1 MRLNGK
7 RMLVTGAAQGM
18 GRAIAVQAALEGA
31 EHVVAADIN
40 AAGAERTVR
49 EVLAT
54 STATKAS
61 AVRVD
66 LRNAAEIEH
75 MVQAAVADMG
85 GLDTLVNQAGVL
97 DFNFVPPDTTFETL
111 TEDAWDA
118 VFDINT
124 KSYWL
129 AVKYAARYL
138 RASDRGP
145 SVVNAS
151 SVSGLTGYAA
161 PAYSASKGATI
172 QLSRSLAIAL
182 APDVRCNCYCPG
194 SIKTPMSDHFL
205 ELATDKAA
213 QEQNMSG
220 NHLIPRRGRPDEV
233 AKLVCFLASDDASFI
248 TGATYE
254 IDGGT
259 MAWRGTRSP
268 RPEAQAN
275 STLS

>member
-1 MRLNGK
+1 VNLNGK

-40 AAGAERTVR
+40 TEGAEQTVR
-49 EVLAT
+49 EVQDAGGKAT
-54 STATKAS
+54 

-66 LRNAAEIEH
+66 LRVAADIEH
-75 MVQAAVADMG
+75 MVAFAVETMG

-97 DFNFVPPDTTFETL
+97 DSTFAPDATFETL
-111 TEDAWDA
+111 TEEVWDA
-118 VFDINT
+118 VYDINT

-129 AVKYAARYL
+129 AVKYAARHL

-145 SVVNAS
+145 SVINAS
-151 SVSGLTGYAA
+151 SVSGLTGYSA
-161 PAYSASKGATI
+161 PAYSSSKGATI

-194 SIKTPMSDHFL
+194 SIKTPMSDGFL
-205 ELATDKAA
+205 EIAEDKIA

-220 NHLIPRRGRPDEV
+220 NHLIPRRGRADEV

-254 IDGGT
+254 VDGGT
-259 MAWRGTRSP
+259 MAWRGTRV
-268 RPEAQAN
+268 
-275 STLS
+275 LS

>member
-1 MRLNGK
+1 MTLNGK
-7 RMLVTGAAQGM
+7 RMLVTGAAAGM
-18 GRAIAVQAALEGA
+18 GRAIAVQAALAGA
-31 EHVVAADIN
+31 EHVVVADIN
-40 AAGAERTVR
+40 TEGAEQTAA
-49 EVLAT
+49 EVLAAGGK
-54 STATKAS
+54 AT

-66 LRNAAEIEH
+66 LRRAADIER
-75 MVQAAVADMG
+75 MVDEAVAAMG

-97 DFNFVPPDTTFETL
+97 DATFAPGATFETL
-111 TEDAWDA
+111 PEEAWDA

-129 AVKYAARYL
+129 AVKYAARHL

-151 SVSGLTGYAA
+151 SVSGLTGYPAA
-161 PAYSASKGATI
+161 AYSSSKGATI
-172 QLSRSLAIAL
+172 QLSRSLAIQL

-194 SIKTPMSDHFL
+194 SIKTPMSDYFL
-205 ELATDKAA
+205 DIAADKAA
-213 QEQNMSG
+213 TEQQMSG

-254 IDGGT
+254 VDGGT
-259 MAWRGTRSP
+259 MGWRGTRSP
-268 RPEAQAN
+268 
-275 STLS
+275 S

>member
-7 RMLVTGAAQGM
+7 RMLVTGAAMGM

-31 EHVVAADIN
+31 EHVVVADIN
-40 AAGAERTVR
+40 TEAAEQTVQ
-49 EVLAT
+49 EVLAAGGK
-54 STATKAS
+54 AT

-66 LRNAAEIEH
+66 LRSTADIEH
-75 MVQAAVADMG
+75 MVDAAVAAMG

-97 DFNFVPPDTTFETL
+97 DATFAPGTTFETL
-111 TEDAWDA
+111 PEDAWDA

-129 AVKYAARYL
+129 AVKYAARHL
-138 RASDRGP
+138 RASGRGP

-151 SVSGLTGYAA
+151 SVSGLTGYPAA
-161 PAYSASKGATI
+161 AYSASKGATI
-172 QLSRSLAIAL
+172 QLSRSLAIQL
-182 APDVRCNCYCPG
+182 SPEVRCNCYCPG
-194 SIKTPMSDHFL
+194 AIKTPMSDYFL
-205 ELATDKAA
+205 DLAEDKAA
-213 QEQNMSG
+213 QEQQMSG

-259 MAWRGTRSP
+259 MAWRGTRS
-268 RPEAQAN
+268 
-275 STLS
+275 LS

>member
-1 MRLNGK
+1 MVTLNGK
-7 RMLVTGAAQGM
+7 RMLVTGAAVGM
-18 GRAIAVQAALEGA
+18 GRAIAVQAALQGA

-40 AAGAERTVR
+40 SEGAEQTAQ
-49 EVLAT
+49 EVLAAGGK
-54 STATKAS
+54 AT

-66 LRNAAEIEH
+66 LRRTADVEH
-75 MVQAAVADMG
+75 MVDAAVAAMG

-97 DFNFVPPDTTFETL
+97 DFTFAPGTTFETL
-111 TEDAWDA
+111 PEEAWDA
-118 VFDINT
+118 VFGINT

-129 AVKYAARYL
+129 AVKYAARHL

-145 SVVNAS
+145 SVINAS
-151 SVSGLTGYAA
+151 SVSGLTGY
-161 PAYSASKGATI
+161 PGTAYSASKGATI
-172 QLSRSLAIAL
+172 QLSRSLAIQL

-194 SIKTPMSDHFL
+194 SIKTPMSDYFL
-205 ELATDKAA
+205 DIAQDKAA
-213 QEQNMSG
+213 TEQQMSG

-259 MAWRGTRSP
+259 MAWRGTRP
-268 RPEAQAN
+268 
-275 STLS
+275 LS

>member
-1 MRLNGK
+1 VTLNGK
-7 RMLVTGAAQGM
+7 RMLVTGAAMGM
-18 GRAIAVQAALEGA
+18 GRAIAVQAALAGA
-31 EHVVAADIN
+31 EHVVVADISTE
-40 AAGAERTVR
+40 GAEQTAA
-49 EVLAT
+49 EVLAAGGK
-54 STATKAS
+54 AT

-66 LRNAAEIEH
+66 LRSTAGIER
-75 MVQAAVADMG
+75 MVDAAVAAMG

-97 DFNFVPPDTTFETL
+97 DANFAPGATFETL
-111 TEDAWDA
+111 PEDAWDA

-129 AVKYAARYL
+129 AVKYAARHL

-151 SVSGLTGYAA
+151 SVSGLTGYPAA
-161 PAYSASKGATI
+161 AYSASKGATI
-172 QLSRSLAIAL
+172 QLSRSLAIQL
-182 APDVRCNCYCPG
+182 APEVRCNCYCPG

-205 ELATDKAA
+205 EIAEDKVAA
-213 QEQNMSG
+213 EQQMSG

-259 MAWRGTRSP
+259 MAWRGTRS
-268 RPEAQAN
+268 
-275 STLS
+275 LS

>member
-1 MRLNGK
+1 MRLQDK
-7 RMLVTGAAQGM
+7 RVLVTGAGAGM
-18 GRAIAVQAALEGA
+18 GRAIAVEAAREGA
-31 EHVVAADIN
+31 EHVVVADLDLPTAQATVALIEE
-40 AAGAERTVR
+40 AG
-49 EVLAT
+49 
-54 STATKAS
+54 SKGTA
-61 AVRVD
+61 VQVD
-66 LRNAAEIEH
+66 LRRSEDVERMIAE
-75 MVQAAVADMG
+75 AVAAMG

-97 DFNFVPPDTTFETL
+97 DFAFAPLTTTFETL
-111 TEDAWDA
+111 PEEAWDA
-118 VFDINT
+118 VFGINT

-129 AVKYAARYL
+129 AVKHAAPHL

-161 PAYSASKGATI
+161 TAYSASKGATI

-194 SIKTPMSDHFL
+194 SVRTPMSDAM
-205 ELATDKAA
+205 LANARNPEA

-220 NHLIPRRGRPDEV
+220 NHLIPRRGEPEEV

-254 IDGGT
+254 VDGGT
-259 MAWRGTRSP
+259 MAWRGTRRLARS
-268 RPEAQAN
+268 
-275 STLS
+275 S

>member
-1 MRLNGK
+1 
-7 RMLVTGAAQGM
+7 MLVTGAAQGM
-18 GRAIAVQAALEGA
+18 GRAIAVQAAIEGA

-40 AAGAERTVR
+40 LDGAEQTVQ
-49 EVLAT
+49 EVLALGGK
-54 STATKAS
+54 AT

-66 LRNAAEIEH
+66 LRQADDIER
-75 MVQAAVADMG
+75 MVETAVAAMD

-97 DFNFVPPDTTFETL
+97 DYTFAPAGTTFETL
-111 TEDAWDA
+111 SEQAWDA

-129 AVKYAARYL
+129 AVKYAARHL
-138 RASDRGP
+138 RSSERGP

-151 SVSGLTGYAA
+151 SVSGLTGY
-161 PAYSASKGATI
+161 PGTAYSSSKGATI
-172 QLSRSLAIAL
+172 QLSRSLAIQL

-194 SIKTPMSDHFL
+194 SIKTPMSDGFL
-205 ELATDKAA
+205 ELAQDKIA

-254 IDGGT
+254 VDGGT
-259 MAWRGTRSP
+259 MAWRGTRAPS
-268 RPEAQAN
+268 
-275 STLS
+275 

>member
-18 GRAIAVQAALEGA
+18 GRAIAVQAALESA

-40 AAGAERTVR
+40 LAGAEQTVQ
-49 EVLAT
+49 EVLAAGGK
-54 STATKAS
+54 AT

-66 LRNAAEIEH
+66 LRDSGDIER
-75 MVQAAVADMG
+75 MVESAVTAMG

-97 DFNFVPPDTTFETL
+97 DLTFAPVGTTFETL
-111 TEDAWDA
+111 SEEVWDA

-129 AVKYAARYL
+129 AVKYAARHL
-138 RASDRGP
+138 RASGRGP
-145 SVVNAS
+145 SVLNAS
-151 SVSGLTGYAA
+151 SVSGLTGY
-161 PAYSASKGATI
+161 PGTAYSSSKGATI
-172 QLSRSLAIAL
+172 QLSRSLAIQL

-194 SIKTPMSDHFL
+194 SIKTPMSDYFL
-205 ELATDKAA
+205 DIAQDKAA
-213 QEQNMSG
+213 TEQQMSG

-254 IDGGT
+254 VDGGT
-259 MAWRGTRSP
+259 MGWRGTRS
-268 RPEAQAN
+268 
-275 STLS
+275 LS

>member
-1 MRLNGK
+1 VRLNGK

-18 GRAIAVQAALEGA
+18 GRAIAVQAVL
-31 EHVVAADIN
+31 
-40 AAGAERTVR
+40 AGAEQTVQ
-49 EVLAT
+49 EVLAAGGK
-54 STATKAS
+54 AT

-66 LRNAAEIEH
+66 LRACGDIEA
-75 MVQAAVADMG
+75 MVESAVAAMG
-85 GLDTLVNQAGVL
+85 GLDTVVNQAGVL
-97 DFNFVPPDTTFETL
+97 DFTFAPAGTTFETL
-111 TEDAWDA
+111 SEEAWDA

-129 AVKYAARYL
+129 AVKFAARHL
-138 RASDRGP
+138 RASGRGP

-151 SVSGLTGYAA
+151 SVSGLTGYEAA
-161 PAYSASKGATI
+161 AYSASKGATI
-172 QLSRSLAIAL
+172 QLNRSLAIQL
-182 APDVRCNCYCPG
+182 APDIRCNCYCPG
-194 SIKTPMSDHFL
+194 SIKTPMSDGFL
-205 ELATDKAA
+205 ELAEDKVA

-259 MAWRGTRSP
+259 MAWRGTR
-268 RPEAQAN
+268 A
-275 STLS
+275 LS